1 MRDDVREALE
11 NACSQFRP
19 EGAAG
24 YRGVAKPVT
33 QHNLTKVRNLVLAVI
48 RELPEEMTVVELRQ
62 ELED

>member
-19 EGAAG
+19 DGGAG
-24 YRGVAKPVT
+24 YHGVAKPVA